1 VQITMPIKKH
11 IFLFFLLCMAQNVFS
26 SSPEYEKYPA
36 SLKKWMNDRIVHDN
50 IMMNYSAL
58 SPL

>member
-1 VQITMPIKKH
+1 MPIKKH